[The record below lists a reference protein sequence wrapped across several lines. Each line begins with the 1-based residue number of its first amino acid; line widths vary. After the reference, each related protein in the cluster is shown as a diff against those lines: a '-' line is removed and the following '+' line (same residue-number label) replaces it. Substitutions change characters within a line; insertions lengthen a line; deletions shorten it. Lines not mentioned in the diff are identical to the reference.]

1 MSYLAIGIRCLIGGV
16 FLAAFLSKARGLPA
30 FRAFVASIHGMR
42 VLPPRLVTPA
52 AVLVTAGE
60 AAVCALVAAPFSSV
74 AAVVGCAAATAL
86 LMTFTTAIAL
96 AVRRGVRQPC
106 RCFGASDTP
115 LGTLHLARN
124 TALTCLA
131 GVGTLVTTAATRAAG
146 PVHVGG
152 GTVAAAAGLLL
163 GLLITVLDDVV
174 ALFAPADRRH

>member
-1 MSYLAIGIRCLIGGV
+1 MSYLAIGIRCLIGAV

-60 AAVCALVAAPFSSV
+60 AAVCALVAAPFGGV
-74 AAVVGCAAATAL
+74 AAAAGCATATAML
-86 LMTFTTAIAL
+86 ITFTAAITL

-106 RCFGASDTP
+106 RCFGASSTP
-115 LGTLHLARN
+115 LGASHLARN
-124 TALTCLA
+124 TALTFLA
-131 GVGTLVTTAATRAAG
+131 GAGTLMTTAATPATG

-152 GTVAAAAGLLL
+152 GTMAAAAGLLL
-163 GLLITVLDDVV
+163 GLLITVLDDVI
-174 ALFAPADRRH
+174 ALFTPVDRRH